1 MSCNQV
7 HLARSLWVSLCVSMA
22 AGCAATFS
30 PGGAREVSRDRLLHI
45 CERGKTDHLSYMGSD
60 FNYHYVFDSRPGKER
75 TYKVR
80 VTEMK
85 LTNTFSV
92 GEDSYVLHPWVIE
105 GQLMG
110 SKPNELNLGDPGVES
125 GDKSR
130 EEDDEADARDAK
142 HTSRMGGAAQPVVER
157 PAQPDLGESLGDD
170 QVESGRVQTP

>member
-22 AGCAATFS
+22 TGCAATFS
-30 PGGAREVSRDRLLHI
+30 PGGAREVSRDRLLQI

-85 LTNTFSV
+85 LTNTFSI

-105 GQLMG
+105 GQLLG
-110 SKPNELNLGDPGVES
+110 SKPNDLNLGEPGAQS
-125 GDKSR
+125 ADKSQ
-130 EEDDEADARDAK
+130 EDDEDDINGTK
-142 HTSRMGGAAQPVVER
+142 DTSRVGRAAQPIIER

-170 QVESGRVQTP
+170 QVETGRVQTP